1 MKRLPLNCVLLLLMA
16 ACNTTPEKLEM
27 VVSDISFYYIPE
39 VNLGVGVYSNET
51 EQTVRVFVDP
61 DGVTEE
67 RDGYVAFHRSTGITF
82 RKDARME
89 LSLTDYYRFP
99 EILLLSGYDDASLI
113 EVKPQWSYVVLGKTT
128 QTFPDGVR
136 FVNVPLPVRKD
147 LLEYVDSA
155 GQRRETQS
163 VPKDTLKVR
172 IADNRDARSY
182 AQSRD
187 VSTLP
192 VFFDNNDPEADLDA
206 ELTLYPRERYFDYRG
221 TTVKTSPNIH
231 RQGWFLFRE
240 EWLNSSGFY
249 INPRVPRYVFTHPDD
264 HFSVLG
270 DVPVVVSDIVGM
282 VVEEEIMDNN
292 YLRLRHPIEPWVW
305 IDWKDKNTLE
315 FHH

>member
-1 MKRLPLNCVLLLLMA
+1 MKRLPLSCVLLLLMA
-16 ACNTTPEKLEM
+16 ACNTPPEKLEM

-39 VNLGVGVYSNET
+39 LNLGVGVYSNET

-67 RDGYVAFHRSTGITF
+67 RDGYDAFHRSTGITF
-82 RKDARME
+82 RQDASMV

-136 FVNVPLPVRKD
+136 SVNVPLPVRKD

-206 ELTLYPRERYFDYRG
+206 ELTLYPRNRCFTYKG
-221 TTVKTSPNIH
+221 TTVKTSPNVD
-231 RQGWFLFRE
+231 E
-240 EWLNSSGFY
+240 EDSMRSSGFY
-249 INPRVPRYVFTHPDD
+249 INPMVPRYIFTGTYDF
-264 HFSVLG
+264 FSVSG
-270 DVPVVVSDIVGM
+270 AIPVVVSDIVRIVGEKETM
-282 VVEEEIMDNN
+282 TDN
-292 YLRLRHPIEPWVW
+292 YLRLRQPRDPWVW
-305 IDWKDKNTLE
+305 IDWKDKHTLYY
-315 FHH
+315 HR